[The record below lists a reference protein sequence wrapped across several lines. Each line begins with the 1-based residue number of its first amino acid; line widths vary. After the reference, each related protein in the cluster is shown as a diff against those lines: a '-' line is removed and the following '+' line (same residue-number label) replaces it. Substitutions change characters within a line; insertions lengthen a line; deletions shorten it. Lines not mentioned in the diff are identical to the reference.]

1 MCGYGSFLF
10 AKKLDFIEENQH
22 FPIDVIPKK
31 IYNIYRVKD
40 EGGVIKMNIEKSD
53 WEWLISIIT
62 SIAIPIIIEWLK
74 AKGLFNQN
82 HRK

>member
-1 MCGYGSFLF
+1 M
-10 AKKLDFIEENQH
+10 
-22 FPIDVIPKK
+22 
-31 IYNIYRVKD
+31 
-40 EGGVIKMNIEKSD
+40 IKMNIEKSD